1 MLKRGDVVQN
11 VTFYGNGHFSF
22 AQYGIVLKVRE
33 NGDAFVLSSNDVEWR
48 EYTGIWKHGSFV
60 QTGRTYD
67 LTGIENVLRGC

>member
-33 NGDAFVLSSNDVEWR
+33 NGDAFVLSSE
-48 EYTGIWKHGSFV
+48 
-60 QTGRTYD
+60 
-67 LTGIENVLRGC
+67 